1 MAGGFNMNEEK
12 HLLLPMD
19 LQFFADEP
27 NSDEPNSDN
36 SNESGNSSTKDS
48 QNPKMKIQTEKKLE
62 RLLPVKMYQK

>member
-27 NSDEPNSDN
+27 NSDKPNSGN
-36 SNESGNSSTKDS
+36 SNESEDSSTKDS
-48 QNPKMKIQTEKKLE
+48 QNPKMKIQTEKKPE
-62 RLLPVKMYQK
+62 RLLPVMM